1 MRILARASTTDD
13 YRELARRRLPAFL
26 FHYIDGAAGRE
37 VTASRNR
44 TAMDEIALE
53 QRVMIDVHSVSTELE
68 LFGTALSM
76 PVILGPVGLAG
87 LLARRG
93 EVQAHRAA
101 SMAGTAF
108 CLSTLG
114 ICALDE
120 VAGAKAPPPWFQLY
134 MIRDRAF
141 MKDLLQSIEQAHV
154 PALVLTVDVPV
165 SGIRPRE
172 RRFGLTSG
180 MATHIAQAIG
190 KPGWTWDVALNG
202 GPLIFGSVARAA
214 PQARR
219 LGDFWGWLGAN
230 FDPSVTWQDISFVRE
245 LWSGPIIVKG
255 IMSPSDARAAL
266 AAGADGIVVSNHGG
280 RQLDGTLATIA
291 CLPAVVDA
299 VGDRVPVLVDGGI
312 RSGTD
317 VVKALASGA
326 RACLLGRAWAFAL
339 AAGGE
344 RALSRYL
351 EDLRSEIRNTLALTG
366 CADIRDAGP
375 GLLASRASS

>member
-1 MRILARASTTDD
+1 MRVLARASTTDD

-37 VTASRNR
+37 VTASRNC

-53 QRVMIDVHSVSTELE
+53 QRVMIDVHSVSMELE
-68 LFGTALSM
+68 LFGTPLSM

-114 ICALDE
+114 ICAIDE
-120 VAGAKAPPPWFQLY
+120 VAAARTDAPWFQLY
-134 MIRDRAF
+134 MIRDRGF
-141 MKDLLQSIEQAHV
+141 MKDLLQSIEQARV

-180 MATHIAQAIG
+180 MATHMWQASG
-190 KPGWTWDVALNG
+190 RPGWTWDVALNG

-214 PQARR
+214 PHARK

-230 FDPSVTWQDISFVRE
+230 FDPTVTWEDLSFVRE
-245 LWSGPIIVKG
+245 HWSGPIIVKG
-255 IMSPSDARAAL
+255 IMNPSDARAAL

-280 RQLDGTLATIA
+280 RQLDSARPTIE
-291 CLPAVVDA
+291 CLPGVVDA
-299 VGDRVPVLVDGGI
+299 VGDQVPVLVDGGI

-366 CADIRDAGP
+366 CADIRNAGP
-375 GLLASRASS
+375 VMLALQA